1 MLVVFGENIKVRK
14 RILQLIEG
22 LTDEEFNGKPSNGG
36 WSPKQIVEHLA
47 LMECQVATNIAKE
60 LKNPDSLRVFKKP
73 ISVCSSPLW
82 KAYSLEYTDPT
93 DIHLS
98 ISDIKERLHQSRNFL
113 LDIYDSATEVELR
126 GKSLKHPVFGNVPLI
141 QWFHFVGFHE
151 KRHLRQ
157 LKRAVE
163 QVKTTKLSLTQSY
176 KY

>member
-1 MLVVFGENIKVRK
+1 MVFGENIKVRK

-22 LTDEEFNGKPSNGG
+22 LTDEEFNEMPSHGG

-73 ISVCSSPLW
+73 ISVSSIPLL
-82 KAYSLEYTDPT
+82 KTYALEYTEPT

-98 ISDIKERLHQSRNFL
+98 ISEIKERLHQSRNFL

-126 GKSLKHPVFGNVPLI
+126 AKSIKHPMFGNVPLI
-141 QWFHFVGFHE
+141 QWFRFVGFHE

-163 QVKTTKLSLTQSY
+163 RVKSTKPLLTQSY
-176 KY
+176 K